1 MSDFD
6 PPIIV
11 ESPRADA
18 LASVGKRA
26 LAQFLDGLIV
36 GVPLF
41 AITAALGFTL
51 TDESLSD
58 SALTWLTVLWVGAN
72 LIYNIISIAVYGYT
86 LGKRIVGIK
95 VVNRLDGG
103 QVTWSY
109 AALRALIPTAVQLVP
124 LIGPGL
130 SLAVYVRAAFHP
142 LRQGLHDAAAGTI
155 VVQR

>member
-6 PPIIV
+6 PPVIV

-18 LASVGKRA
+18 LASIGKRA
-26 LAQFLDGLIV
+26 LAQFLDGLVV
-36 GVPLF
+36 GIPLF
-41 AITAALGFTL
+41 IITASLGFTL
-51 TDESLSD
+51 TDDSMSD

-72 LIYNIISIAVYGYT
+72 LTYNIIAIAMYGYT

-95 VVNRLDGG
+95 VVNRADGG
-103 QVTWSY
+103 RVTWSY

-124 LIGPGL
+124 LIGLGL
-130 SLAVYVRAAFHP
+130 SLVVYVRAAFHP

-155 VVQR
+155 VVKR